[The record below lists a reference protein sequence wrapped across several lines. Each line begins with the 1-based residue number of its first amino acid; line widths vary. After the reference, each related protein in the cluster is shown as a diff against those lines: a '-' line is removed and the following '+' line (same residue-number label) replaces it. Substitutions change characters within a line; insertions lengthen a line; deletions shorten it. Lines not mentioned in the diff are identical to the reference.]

1 MNIIQEVYEKKM
13 YTINQFVHFRKSLD
27 VLRNEL
33 KLCMRHK
40 TMSFRFAQEA
50 QNLLDIIELEH
61 EFCNRSIGEL
71 TE

>member
-1 MNIIQEVYEKKM
+1 M
-13 YTINQFVHFRKSLD
+13 YTIEQFVDYRRGLD

-33 KLCMRHK
+33 KGCMLHK
-40 TMSFRFAQEA
+40 TMSFRFAQGA
-50 QNLLDIIELEH
+50 KNLLDIIELEH